1 LCWYRDLEML
11 LRLLFALVNDE
22 RLLVR
27 AGGGADRDGRR
38 LN

>member
-1 LCWYRDLEML
+1 VASDLEML
-11 LRLLFALVNDE
+11 LRLLFALSGDE
-22 RLLVR
+22 QTLVG